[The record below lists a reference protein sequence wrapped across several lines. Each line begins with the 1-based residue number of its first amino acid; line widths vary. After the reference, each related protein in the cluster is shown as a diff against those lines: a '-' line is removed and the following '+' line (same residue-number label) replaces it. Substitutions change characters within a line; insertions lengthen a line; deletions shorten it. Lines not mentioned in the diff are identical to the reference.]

1 MAISYPIMA
10 NCSLPGHVVRPQHQ
24 KVGSEQISGLQDL
37 LSPALQ
43 VLDREEVR
51 IGIIRGQATHGHSE
65 TAPVEE
71 AGGLDKVLHGRA
83 GPGSEEVGGEGL
95 VVLLDALGP
104 ARGARGPDD
113 GLPVGQGEGGGGV
126 GGGLQGLGVF
136 QQLFVA
142 RKAIKYLLSYLSL

>member
-1 MAISYPIMA
+1 MAIIYPMMT

-24 KVGSEQISGLQDL
+24 KVGPVHIGRLQDL
-37 LSPALQ
+37 LSPSLQ
-43 VLDREEVR
+43 VLDREEVG
-51 IGIIRGQATHGHSE
+51 IGVIRGQATHWHTK
-65 TAPVEE
+65 TAPMEE

-95 VVLLDALGP
+95 VVLLYALGP
-104 ARGARGPDD
+104 ARGAGGPDD